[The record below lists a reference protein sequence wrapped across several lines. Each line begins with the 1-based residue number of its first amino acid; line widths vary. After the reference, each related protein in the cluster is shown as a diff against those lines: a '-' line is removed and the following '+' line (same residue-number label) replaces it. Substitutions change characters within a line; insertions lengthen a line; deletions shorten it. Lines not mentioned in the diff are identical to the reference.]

1 MGTAAEEEAL
11 AHFWVREP
19 HLEAVVLTYKHMV
32 NRCTLFHCTESN
44 TGQDTTSSQN
54 VRTTYSLT
62 TSQNDF
68 TDIISFQLQ
77 YRLPNQMLLLA

>member
-44 TGQDTTSSQN
+44 TGQDTTPSLH
-54 VRTTYSLT
+54 VWTTYSFNKPLPRM
-62 TSQNDF
+62 
-68 TDIISFQLQ
+68 IS
-77 YRLPNQMLLLA
+77 LP